1 MNAWNK
7 NQQSLSEHDKTR
19 CNVRKSHI
27 HDRMDLEDDLSH
39 RIKDINYKIANL
51 QEERDHLA
59 SDLEILTREDAKY
72 GNKHQ
77 VVDFYR
83 TLHRANELWDL
94 LTERNCNGWR
104 TPKWV
109 DCSGYQQI
117 EHRMRKA
124 LSLLRFNLWYD
135 IRHGEHQFTWM
146 ERSGHYD
153 REIKEVKRL
162 LNKAEREIGV
172 MTTSQRGSL
181 YNHSGWSRLKA
192 LRKPK
197 IA

>member
-19 CNVRKSHI
+19 CNYRKSYI
-27 HDRMDLEDDLSH
+27 HDRMDIEDDLSH
-39 RIKDINYKIANL
+39 KMKDLNCKIAHL
-51 QEERDHLA
+51 QEERDPLA
-59 SDLEILTREDAKY
+59 SDMKILTREDAMY

-83 TLHRANELWDL
+83 TLHRANEQWDL
-94 LTERNCNGWR
+94 LTERNCDGWR

-124 LSLLRFNLWYD
+124 LSLLRYNLWYD
-135 IRHGEHQFTWM
+135 IRHSEVQFTWM

-153 REIKEVKRL
+153 GEIEEVK
-162 LNKAEREIGV
+162 
-172 MTTSQRGSL
+172 
-181 YNHSGWSRLKA
+181 
-192 LRKPK
+192 
-197 IA
+197 